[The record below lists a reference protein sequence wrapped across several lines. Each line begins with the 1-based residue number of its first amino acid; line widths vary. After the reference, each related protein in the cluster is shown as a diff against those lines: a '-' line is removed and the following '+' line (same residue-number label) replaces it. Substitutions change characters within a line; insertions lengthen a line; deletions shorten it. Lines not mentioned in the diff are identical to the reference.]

1 MKILQDGVGLQKS
14 DRLARGI
21 RQCLDSQNRAPA
33 SRSNDADSSDRRLQ
47 APCTISLDRI
57 RTPTAAAWTGKIHG
71 VTEDGAA
78 VLVERRIAP
87 GSFVWIEVRLPEGGT
102 AQLTGHVVDSTALNR
117 SWHLTRIRFSDSG
130 SSSLPLATDHPPEHT
145 EREGRA
151 KTTPPVE
158 RTAVT
163 QKPEVRSDM
172 KDRRERDLRML
183 RSVARNG
190 ISNKETFRDVARL
203 TISPDHIVR
212 KATIPALFQIRGS
225 EAELALINLLRD
237 PNASI
242 QAEAAEMLGYLD
254 NERAITPLT
263 ELLEHRNVEV
273 ALRAAEA
280 LGRLGDQ
287 SGLKV
292 VVRLLRSDHQHT
304 PLAARAFG
312 TILNEHFRPGE
323 RGVTQARLFLKRR
336 KWTRD

>member
-1 MKILQDGVGLQKS
+1 MKIFQDGVGFQKS

-21 RQCLDSQNRAPA
+21 RQCLDSQNRAPS

-57 RTPTAAAWTGKIHG
+57 RTPTSATWTGKTHG

-102 AQLTGHVVDSTALNR
+102 AQLTGHAVDCTALNC
-117 SWHLTRIRFSDSG
+117 SWHLTRIRFSDCG
-130 SSSLPLATDHPPEHT
+130 SSSLPAVTDHRSEPV
-145 EREGRA
+145 EREGAA
-151 KTTPPVE
+151 KTTPTVG

-163 QKPEVRSDM
+163 QTPEVRLHSV
-172 KDRRERDLRML
+172 DRRERNLRIL
-183 RSVARNG
+183 RSIARNG

-203 TISPDHIVR
+203 TISSDHIVR

-312 TILNEHFRPGE
+312 TILNERFRPGE
-323 RGVTQARLFLKRR
+323 RGVTEARLFLKRR

>member
-21 RQCLDSQNRAPA
+21 RQCLDSQGRAPA
-33 SRSNDADSSDRRLQ
+33 SRSNEPDSSDRRLQ

-57 RTPTAAAWTGKIHG
+57 KTPTAAAWTGKIHG

-78 VLVERRIAP
+78 VLVEKRIAP

-117 SWHLTRIRFSDSG
+117 SWHLTRIRFSEAG
-130 SSSLPLATDHPPEHT
+130 SSPLPVASDSRSEHT

-151 KTTPPVE
+151 KTKPTVG
-158 RTAVT
+158 RTAIP
-163 QKPEVRSDM
+163 QEPEVRSDM
-172 KDRRERDLRML
+172 EDRRERDLRIL

-190 ISNKETFRDVARL
+190 ISNKESFRDVARL
-203 TISPDHIVR
+203 TNSPDHIVR
-212 KATIPALFQIRGS
+212 MATIPALFQIRGS
-225 EAELALINLLRD
+225 EAALALINLLRD

-242 QAEAAEMLGYLD
+242 QTEVAETLGHLD
-254 NERAITPLT
+254 DERAIAPLA

-280 LGRLGDQ
+280 LGRLGDP

-292 VVRLLRSDHQHT
+292 AIKFLRSDHEHT
-304 PLAARAFG
+304 PLAARACG
-312 TILNEHFRPGE
+312 VILKERFRPGL
-323 RGVTQARLFLKRR
+323 RGVTEARLFLKRR
-336 KWTRD
+336 K

>member
-78 VLVERRIAP
+78 VLVERRIAA

-102 AQLTGHVVDSTALNR
+102 AQLTGHVVDSTALNQ
-117 SWHLTRIRFSDSG
+117 SWYLTRIRFSDTG
-130 SSSLPLATDHPPEHT
+130 SSSIPAEADHRSARIEHV
-145 EREGRA
+145 GRA
-151 KTTPPVE
+151 KTTPTV
-158 RTAVT
+158 VQVKGT
-163 QKPEVRSDM
+163 QEPEVRSDM
-172 KDRRERDLRML
+172 EDRRERDLRML

-190 ISNKETFRDVARL
+190 ISNKETFHDVARL

-225 EAELALINLLRD
+225 EAALALINLLRD

-242 QAEAAEMLGYLD
+242 QAEAAEMLGHLD
-254 NERAITPLT
+254 DERAITPLT
-263 ELLEHRNVEV
+263 ELLEHRNVEL

-287 SGLKV
+287 SGLQV
-292 VVRLLRSDHQHT
+292 AVRLLRSDHEHT

-312 TILNEHFRPGE
+312 TILNERFRPGQ
-323 RGVTQARLFLKRR
+323 RGVTEARLFLNRR
-336 KWTRD
+336 K